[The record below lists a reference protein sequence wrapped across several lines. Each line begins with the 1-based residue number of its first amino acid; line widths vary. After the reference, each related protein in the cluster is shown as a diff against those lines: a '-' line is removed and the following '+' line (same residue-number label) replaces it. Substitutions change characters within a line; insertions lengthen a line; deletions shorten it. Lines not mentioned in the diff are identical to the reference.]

1 MNRFSWAVWCSLL
14 CLTSVSA
21 ADLVRLEGSK
31 ASVSDADILAE
42 VQRLPPETRKLN
54 LSRPDSVSQLGTNL
68 LMRREMALKA
78 EQDGLAADPVTV
90 AALQIARERILSDA
104 WLAQQDAANT
114 PTEAQLEAL
123 ALTSYKAHPARFDV
137 PEQVQVRH
145 VLVPKGPEAQATAR
159 KLLAELQGGADFQAL
174 AKEHSADKGSAAKGG
189 DLGLFARGRMVEA
202 FEQAAFALREPGAL
216 SGLVETEFGIH
227 IIQLVQKQ
235 PARVK
240 PFDEVREALRKEATA
255 QAVRDGRARFQRQLQ
270 DRVRVDAPA
279 VDAFVREPR

>member
-1 MNRFSWAVWCSLL
+1 M
-14 CLTSVSA
+14 
-21 ADLVRLEGSK
+21 
-31 ASVSDADILAE
+31 
-42 VQRLPPETRKLN
+42 
-54 LSRPDSVSQLGTNL
+54 
-68 LMRREMALKA
+68 
-78 EQDGLAADPVTV
+78 
-90 AALQIARERILSDA
+90 
-104 WLAQQDAANT
+104 
-114 PTEAQLEAL
+114 
-123 ALTSYKAHPARFDV
+123 
-137 PEQVQVRH
+137 RH